1 MTLIKERIGLRNII
15 DIIEISDDKKSF
27 IRAHIDKKEVISVHA
42 YPIAF
47 SDKVVDNMINKS
59 YWKVLRK

>member
-1 MTLIKERIGLRNII
+1 MTLVKERIGIRNII

-27 IRAHIDKKEVISVHA
+27 IRAHIDKKEVISVHV

-47 SDKVVDNMINKS
+47 SDKIVDNMINKC
-59 YWKVLRK
+59 YWNVLKH